1 MHKIARA
8 PAGAGSLREPVLQK
22 TKMKTKKKKVTIR
35 SPTKT
40 CRRPDFS
47 IPPKNLTKEDLKTF
61 KQWVRFFK
69 YLEFHDQP
77 GNYGCEQY
85 AKYVDGNYCC
95 VEDRPTDQE
104 LLDYVN
110 LLLENALINM
120 GPREFAKQSVAVDY
134 LVDKRK
140 YLLSRKDLVDNLDID
155 LDFEARKKEASEDLS
170 DKSNMPPPRTRP
182 EKHPDR
188 LAKSLAIYLA
198 EESNVK

>member
-1 MHKIARA
+1 M
-8 PAGAGSLREPVLQK
+8 K
-22 TKMKTKKKKVTIR
+22 TKTKKKTKKTVTIR

-69 YLEFHDQP
+69 YLEYHDQP
-77 GNYGCEQY
+77 GNYGCDQY

-120 GPREFAKQSVAVDY
+120 GPREFAKQAVAVDY
-134 LVDKRK
+134 LVEKRK
-140 YLLSRKDLVDNLDID
+140 NLLSRGQDLVDNLDM
-155 LDFEARKKEASEDLS
+155 LVMNLEARKKESSEDMS
-170 DKSNMPPPRTRP
+170 DKSNMPLRTRP
-182 EKHPDR
+182 EKHQDR

-198 EESNVK
+198 EESKHNNS